1 MCVAFLGCFSQPA
14 AVLERS
20 VTGPAERR
28 MSTSDA
34 GESEL
39 RVGGVG
45 GGGET
50 SHTPSYGIVRAV
62 SRIARYVHMSPK
74 GLLLLKVGR

>member
-1 MCVAFLGCFSQPA
+1 MCAAFLGCFSQPT

-20 VTGPAERR
+20 VTGPVKGR

-34 GESEL
+34 RESKL
-39 RVGGVG
+39 RV

-50 SHTPSYGIVRAV
+50 SHTPSYGIVRAAT
-62 SRIARYVHMSPK
+62 RIARYVHKSLKNPP
-74 GLLLLKVGR
+74 LLVVVGR

>member
-20 VTGPAERR
+20 VTGPVERR

-39 RVGGVG
+39 RVGGG

-50 SHTPSYGIVRAV
+50 SRTPSYGIVRAV
-62 SRIARYVHMSPK
+62 TRIARYVHMSPK
-74 GLLLLKVGR
+74 GLLLLDVGR